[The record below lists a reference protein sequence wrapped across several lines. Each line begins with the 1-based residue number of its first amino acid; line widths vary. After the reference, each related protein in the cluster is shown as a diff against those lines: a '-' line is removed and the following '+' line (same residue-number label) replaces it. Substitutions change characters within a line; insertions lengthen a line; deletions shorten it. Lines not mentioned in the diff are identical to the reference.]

1 MAPNLNYKTRK
12 ATSKHFRSKIVVYAK
27 YANFRFEVCFYNK
40 ELLHLLLFLVDLYDF
55 GFFGQN
61 IPLKL
66 GFSFTLQTIL
76 QEEKSL
82 LQLLS

>member
-12 ATSKHFRSKIVVYAK
+12 ATSKLFRPKIVVYAK
-27 YANFRFEVCFYNK
+27 YANFRFEVCFCNK

-66 GFSFTLQTIL
+66 GFSFTLQTRL